1 MFHWASRCLPGFS
14 IIALALLLV
23 FTSNTLSLTP
33 WNGLWPDPPAP
44 GGDKTKTPSLN
55 IAQKIFMVY
64 TVFVHTNM
72 LAFAARLS
80 CSLWY
85 ATKAT
90 KQVLSRRRVGRSS
103 REGSASSQDGFV
115 DILSSPS
122 QKLPDPSV
130 FKLNDPVVTEV
141 EDDAEV
147 VHAIILPNYG
157 EDIHT
162 LATTLNVLAS
172 HPRARTQYEVST
184 SPSATL
190 MHTNKAD
197 LPRHGAERNRRR

>member
-23 FTSNTLSLTP
+23 FTSNTLSLAP
-33 WNGLWPDPPAP
+33 WTGLGPNPPAA
-44 GGDKTKTPSLN
+44 GGESPSLN
-55 IAQKIFMVY
+55 VAQKIFMVY

-72 LAFAARLS
+72 LAFAVRLS

-103 REGSASSQDGFV
+103 REGSTSSSSGSQDGFI
-115 DILSSPS
+115 DMPSSPS

-141 EDDAEV
+141 DDDAEV

-157 EDIHT
+157 EDLHT

-172 HPRARTQYEVST
+172 HPRARSQYEVSII
-184 SPSATL
+184 P
-190 MHTNKAD
+190 
-197 LPRHGAERNRRR
+197 PFC

>member
-14 IIALALLLV
+14 VIALALLLV
-23 FTSNTLSLTP
+23 CTSNALSLTP

-44 GGDKTKTPSLN
+44 GGASPALS
-55 IAQKIFMVY
+55 IAQKVFMVY

-90 KQVLSRRRVGRSS
+90 RQVLGRRRIAQSS
-103 REGSASSQDGFV
+103 RGSTRSPDNLV
-115 DILSSPS
+115 DIPSSPS

-130 FKLNDPVVTEV
+130 FKFKDPVVTEV

-172 HPRARTQYEVST
+172 HPRARTKYEVSINT
-184 SPSATL
+184 SLGLTATDQ
-190 MHTNKAD
+190 AD
-197 LPRHGAERNRRR
+197 LSRHGAEGNRRR